1 MSETRIPPLGTL
13 TDRVTLKRKIVSS
26 EPEGGEVAVYSTLS
40 TVWARVRQLSARQ
53 AYAGDARGQAISH
66 SVVLRFRTDLAPGDR
81 IVYRGRDLEI
91 AALAD
96 INGRRAY
103 LSCQCSERAVTG

>member
-1 MSETRIPPLGTL
+1 
-13 TDRVTLKRKIVSS
+13 
-26 EPEGGEVAVYSTLS
+26 
-40 TVWARVRQLSARQ
+40 
-53 AYAGDARGQAISH
+53 
-66 SVVLRFRTDLAPGDR
+66 VVLRFRTDLAPGDR
-81 IVYRGRDLEI
+81 VVYRGRDLEI

>member
-13 TDRVTLKRKIVSS
+13 TDRVTLRRKIMSQ
-26 EPEGGEVAVYSTLS
+26 EPEGGEVAMFTTLAK
-40 TVWARVRQLSARQ
+40 VWARVRQLSAR
-53 AYAGDARGQAISH
+53 ASYAEDARGQSVSH

-81 IVYRGRDLEI
+81 ITYRGRDLEI
-91 AALAD
+91 EGLAD

>member
-1 MSETRIPPLGTL
+1 MSEAVPPLGTL
-13 TDRVTLKRKIVSS
+13 TDRVTLQRRITTS
-26 EPEGGEVAVYSTLS
+26 EPEGGEVAVFATLS
-40 TVWARVRQLSARQ
+40 TVWARVRQLAARA
-53 AYAGDARGQAISH
+53 AYAEDARGQSISH
-66 SVVLRFRTDLAPGDR
+66 AVTIRYRTDLKPGDR
-81 IVYRGRDLEI
+81 FVYRGRTLEI

>member
-1 MSETRIPPLGTL
+1 MSERIPPLGTL
-13 TDRVTLKRKIVSS
+13 TDRVTLKRKITTE
-26 EPEGGEVAVYSTLS
+26 EPEGGEVAVYSVLS
-40 TVWARVRQLSARQ
+40 TVWARVRQLSARSI
-53 AYAGDARGQAISH
+53 YAEDARGQTISH
-66 SVVLRFRTDLAPGDR
+66 SVVLSFRTDLKPGDLM
-81 IVYRGRDLEI
+81 VYRGRDLEI